1 MLRKKS
7 YTKDYILYDS
17 IYRKCPQGANLQRW
31 KVGKRVLRV
40 GMGLIIKRHEG
51 FYKSVGS
58 VLKLIYD
65 DGYTT
70 H

>member
-17 IYRKCPQGANLQRW
+17 IYRKCPQGANLPRR
-31 KVGKRVLRV
+31 KVGKRVLSV
-40 GMGLIIKRHEG
+40 GMGLIIKRYEV

-65 DGYTT
+65 DGCTT